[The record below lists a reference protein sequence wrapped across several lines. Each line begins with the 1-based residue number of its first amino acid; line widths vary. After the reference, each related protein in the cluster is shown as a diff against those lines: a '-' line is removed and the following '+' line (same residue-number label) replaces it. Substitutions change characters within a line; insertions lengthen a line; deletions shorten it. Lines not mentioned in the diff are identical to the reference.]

1 MKNLLLICLLLSIF
15 NINLTAQ
22 SDTLPPVEQLFA
34 SIQIYYQQA
43 ANAQLLEFQEST
55 KGEWLKYVPSVGFGF
70 GLGTKEIE
78 GETKVVG
85 KLRPS
90 ISFNTGIIYT
100 ARKDKQLRAAKIK
113 SIESS
118 IVLLIQQEQR
128 KLLQLIG
135 NYEQELRSLAV
146 ATEIQAIEDAI
157 FEIQETK
164 FRNRELTPL
173 EYLPIKRGYLQK
185 QYDLAEKQKG
195 LDLLVGEIL
204 VLGRWGGR

>member
-1 MKNLLLICLLLSIF
+1 MKFLLF
-15 NINLTAQ
+15 LTFISPK
-22 SDTLPPVEQLFA
+22 SDTLPSTEKLFE
-34 SIQIYYQQA
+34 SIQIYYQQV
-43 ANAQLLEFQEST
+43 ANAELLEFKEST
-55 KGEWLKYVPSVGFGF
+55 KGEWLKYIPNLGFGYS
-70 GLGTKEIE
+70 LGTKEIE

-146 ATEIQAIEDAI
+146 ATEIQEIEDAI

-164 FRNRELTPL
+164 FKNRELTPL

-185 QYDLAEKQKG
+185 EYELAEKRKG
-195 LDLLVGEIL
+195 IDFLVGEIL
-204 VLGRWGGR
+204 FLGKWGGDEWRKSRI

>member
-1 MKNLLLICLLLSIF
+1 MKFLLLLAFISPK
-15 NINLTAQ
+15 
-22 SDTLPPVEQLFA
+22 SDTLPTTDKLFE
-34 SIQIYYQQA
+34 SIQIYYQQV
-43 ANAQLLEFQEST
+43 ANAELLEFQEST
-55 KGEWLKYVPSVGFGF
+55 KGEWLKYVPSIGFGF

-118 IVLLIQQEQR
+118 MVLLIQQEQR

-173 EYLPIKRGYLQK
+173 EYLPLKRNYLQK
-185 QYDLAEKQKG
+185 GYALAEKRKG
-195 LDLLVGEIL
+195 LEFLVGEIL
-204 VLGRWGGR
+204 VLAKF